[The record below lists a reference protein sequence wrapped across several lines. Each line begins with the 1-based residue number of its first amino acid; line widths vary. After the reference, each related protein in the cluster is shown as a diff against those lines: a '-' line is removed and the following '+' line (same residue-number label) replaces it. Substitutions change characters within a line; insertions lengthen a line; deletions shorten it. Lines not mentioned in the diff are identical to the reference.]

1 MQRIDNSQQI
11 AIDPQQSTQV
21 HKNLSEDQSLQQ
33 VAEQFE
39 TLFLQMVLKN
49 MRSASDAIAGD
60 DGMFSSHEQQMFR
73 DMHDSQ
79 MAQQMAAN
87 SQTGLAVQIV
97 RQFSEQQGTAPVDPA
112 ENFSPATL
120 KLPPETVAEQQY
132 QDFGS
137 TVGTMALSQPLQRPV
152 VFKEN
157 NE

>member
-1 MQRIDNSQQI
+1 MQRIDNSQQL
-11 AIDPQQSTQV
+11 AFDPQQVTQV
-21 HKNLSEDQSLQQ
+21 QKNLTEEQSLVQ

-87 SQTGLAVQIV
+87 SQTGLAEQIV
-97 RQFSEQQGTAPVDPA
+97 RQFSAQQNNTLVDNT
-112 ENFSPATL
+112 ENFSPPVL

-132 QDFGS
+132 QDYSVMSGS
-137 TVGTMALSQPLQRPV
+137 MALSQPLQRPV